1 MMKEF
6 RMRPVRSIAA
16 GVILLQG
23 CSGAA
28 DTASD
33 DWIVLFN
40 GHNLDGWH
48 TYNEAAPRAAWI
60 VEDGAIVLDV
70 DEATNDETGGDLISD
85 AEFENFELE
94 LEWKISPGGNSGIFF
109 GVRELPE
116 LVHGYD
122 TGLEM
127 QVLDNAL
134 HNDGKTPITSAGACY
149 GLYAPAADATRPV
162 GEYNQVRIIRRDNHV
177 EYWLNGQRVVSYEIG
192 SDDWATRIAGSKFAD
207 WEHFAKYPLGR
218 IGLQDHTDRVW
229 YRNIRIRRLDG
240 G

>member
-1 MMKEF
+1 MKKEF

-16 GVILLQG
+16 GIILLQG
-23 CSGAA
+23 CSAAA
-28 DTASD
+28 DKAAG
-33 DWIVLFN
+33 DWIDLFN
-40 GHNLDGWH
+40 GHDLDGWH
-48 TYNEAAPRAAWI
+48 TYNETAPRPAWI
-60 VEDGAIVLDV
+60 VEDGAIVLNV
-70 DEATNDETGGDLISD
+70 DDATSDETGGDLISD
-85 AEFENFELE
+85 AEFENFELQ

-127 QVLDNAL
+127 QVLDNQL
-134 HNDGKTPITSAGACY
+134 HADGKTPATSAGACY

-162 GEYNQVRIIRRDNHV
+162 GEYNQVRIIRQHNHV
-177 EYWLNGQRVVSYEIG
+177 EHWLNGQRVASYEIG
-192 SDDWATRIAGSKFAD
+192 SDDWARRIASSKFAD

-229 YRNIRIRRLDG
+229 YRNIRIRRLQ
-240 G
+240 